1 MLQGCFGMKNV
12 YIFQIVSQV
21 GSLVGTENA
30 ERETDQRPDMYGIVG
45 AAEMMTD
52 IVHLGMTVVAAGYT
66 VIGTGG
72 HDLVEFDLAVLAA
85 FLGVSRLQESP
96 AAAAAVIVR
105 FVRRHFNNVLL
116 ADHRFDDKPEIIG
129 NRVAIT
135 FTDDLAG
142 ILDGEGDAEF
152 LIPVGIDLQ
161 ASFPDPF
168 GIVLIDGSNF
178 KVVLDVEL
186 FQSGPD

>member
-1 MLQGCFGMKNV
+1 MKNV
-12 YIFQIVSQV
+12 YLFQIVSQV
-21 GSLVGTENA
+21 GPLVGTEDA
-30 ERETDQRPDMYGIVG
+30 KRETDQRPDMHCVVG
-45 AAEMMTD
+45 AAKMMSD

-66 VIGTGG
+66 VIGPGG
-72 HDLVEFDLAVLAA
+72 HDLVELDPAVLAA

-105 FVRRHFNNVLL
+105 FVRRHFNDVFF

-129 NRVAIT
+129 NCIAIALP
-135 FTDDLAG
+135 DDLAG
-142 ILDGEGDAEF
+142 VLDGEGDAQF

-168 GIVLIDGSNF
+168 GIVLIDGSYF